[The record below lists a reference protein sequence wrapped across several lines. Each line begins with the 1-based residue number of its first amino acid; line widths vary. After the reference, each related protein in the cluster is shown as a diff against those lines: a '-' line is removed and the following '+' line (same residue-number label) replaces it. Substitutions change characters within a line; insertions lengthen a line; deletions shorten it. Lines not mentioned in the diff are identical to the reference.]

1 MQSKEKVSLFSS
13 IKMKINILVFGAITM
28 VALVILL
35 TIVPLIK
42 ENMSSTTQSYM
53 KDITVVAGAN
63 IDKELEILGIE
74 AALTPE
80 ELGSIVGDITIKEM
94 SSSYAYVLSKD
105 GTMLYHPTPDK
116 IGAPVENEA
125 VTGLVAEIAKG
136 NIPEPDVI
144 EYLYKGVM
152 KYASYYIG
160 ADAAFILVITADE
173 DEVFAD
179 MNAIV
184 SRSMF
189 STIVT
194 AIVCLIVA
202 LIIATLI
209 IKPLEQ
215 TISIIRKIA
224 DLDFRKD
231 EIHTRVIKRK
241 DESGLMARAVEHL
254 REELV
259 TVISKIT
266 GQSKDLYVTAGSLN
280 SSAYE
285 TSESVEQ
292 VEKAISEIAEGA
304 TSQAAETQTATE
316 NIIVMGNMI
325 EETNDE
331 VEKLRENARAMR
343 SAGDVA
349 MDILKD
355 LSAVNQKTK
364 DAMQV
369 IYAQTNVTNDS
380 ALKIKEAVNIITD
393 IAEETNLLSLNASIE
408 AARAGEQGRGF
419 AVVAAQIQKLAEQS
433 NESAKQIEQIINVL
447 INESQKSV
455 ETMEEVKVVIDKQDE
470 NVQHTG
476 DAFQNV
482 KDGISSSI
490 DVIRII
496 AAKTK
501 QLDEARVRVVD
512 VVQNLTAIAEENAAS
527 TEETSASAAEVS
539 AIMGTI
545 AENTGHLNGIAHEL
559 EESVKQ
565 FVTE

>member
-94 SSSYAYVLSKD
+94 SSSYAYVVSKD

>member
-1 MQSKEKVSLFSS
+1 MKSKDKVSLFSS
-13 IKMKINILVFGAITM
+13 IKMKINLLVFGAIAV
-28 VALVILL
+28 VAFTILWTIIPLV
-35 TIVPLIK
+35 K
-42 ENMSSTTQSYM
+42 ENMSTTIQSYM
-53 KDITVVAGAN
+53 KDVTMVAGAN
-63 IDKELEILGIE
+63 IDREIEILGVE
-74 AALTPE
+74 SAMTPE
-80 ELGSIVGDITIKEM
+80 ELGSIVGDITIKGM
-94 SSSYAYVLSKD
+94 PSSYAYIVSKD
-105 GTMLYHPTPDK
+105 GVMLYHPTPDK
-116 IGAPVENEA
+116 IGAPVENAA
-125 VTGLVAEIAKG
+125 VTGLVESIAKG
-136 NIPEPDVI
+136 NVPEPDVI
-144 EYLYKGVM
+144 AYLYKGVN

-160 ADAAFILVITADE
+160 TDAAFILVITADE
-173 DEVFAD
+173 NEVFSD
-179 MNAIV
+179 VNTIIK
-184 SRSMF
+184 RSSI
-189 STIVT
+189 STAAT
-194 AIVCLIVA
+194 AVICLIIA

-215 TISIIRKIA
+215 TITLIRKIA

-231 EIHTRVIKRK
+231 DVHTKVLKRK
-241 DESGLMARAVEHL
+241 DESGLMARAVDNL

-259 TVISKIT
+259 TVISKIM
-266 GQSKDLYVTAGSLN
+266 GQSKDLYVTANTLN
-280 SSAYE
+280 SSASE
-285 TSESVEQ
+285 TSESVDQ
-292 VEKAISEIAEGA
+292 VEKAIGEIAEGA

-316 NIIVMGNMI
+316 NVIVMGNMI
-325 EETNDE
+325 EETNEE

-343 SAGDVA
+343 SAGDAA
-349 MDILKD
+349 MEILKD

-369 IYAQTNVTNDS
+369 IYAQTNVTNES

-433 NESAKQIEQIINVL
+433 NESAKQIEEIINVL

-455 ETMEEVKVVIDKQDE
+455 ETMEEVKVVIEKQDE

-490 DVIRII
+490 DGIRTI

-527 TEETSASAAEVS
+527 TEETSASASEVS

>member
-94 SSSYAYVLSKD
+94 SSSYAYVVSKD

-349 MDILKD
+349 MNILKD

>member
-42 ENMSSTTQSYM
+42 ENMSSTIQSYM

-94 SSSYAYVLSKD
+94 SSSYAYVVSKD

-184 SRSMF
+184 SRSMV
-189 STIVT
+189 STIAT

-349 MDILKD
+349 MNILKD

>member
-94 SSSYAYVLSKD
+94 SSSYAYVVSKD

-125 VTGLVAEIAKG
+125 VTGLVAAIAKG

-184 SRSMF
+184 SRSMV

-202 LIIATLI
+202 VIIATLI

-455 ETMEEVKVVIDKQDE
+455 ETMEEVKTVIDKQDE

>member
-13 IKMKINILVFGAITM
+13 IKMKINILVFGAITI

-94 SSSYAYVLSKD
+94 SSSYAYVVSKD

-184 SRSMF
+184 SRSMV

-559 EESVKQ
+559 EESIKQ
-565 FVTE
+565 FITE

>member
-94 SSSYAYVLSKD
+94 SSSYAYVVSKD

-125 VTGLVAEIAKG
+125 VTGLVAAIAKG

-160 ADAAFILVITADE
+160 ADATFILVITADE

-184 SRSMF
+184 SRSMV

-202 LIIATLI
+202 VIIATLI

-559 EESVKQ
+559 EESIKQ
-565 FVTE
+565 FITE

>member
-13 IKMKINILVFGAITM
+13 IKMKINLLVFGAITA
-28 VALVILL
+28 VAIMILITIIPLV
-35 TIVPLIK
+35 K
-42 ENMSSTTQSYM
+42 ENMSSTIQSYM
-53 KDITVVAGAN
+53 KDVTVISGAN
-63 IDKELEILGIE
+63 IDKEIELLGIE
-74 AALTPE
+74 TAMTPE
-80 ELGSIVGDITIKEM
+80 ELGSIVGNVTIKGM
-94 SSSYAYVLSKD
+94 SSSYAYIVSKD
-105 GTMLYHPTPDK
+105 GTMLYHPTPEK

-136 NIPEPDVI
+136 NIPQPDVI

-160 ADAAFILVITADE
+160 TDAAFILVITADE
-173 DEVFAD
+173 NEVFSD
-179 MNAIV
+179 MNMII
-184 SRSMF
+184 SRSTF
-189 STIVT
+189 SAVATTVI
-194 AIVCLIVA
+194 CLIIA
-202 LIIATLI
+202 LVIATLI

-231 EIHTRVIKRK
+231 EKNNKILKRK
-241 DESGLMARAVEHL
+241 DESGLMARAVDHL
-254 REELV
+254 REELIN
-259 TVISKIT
+259 VIIKIT
-266 GQSKDLYVTAGSLN
+266 GQSNDLYATANALN
-280 SSAYE
+280 SSANE
-285 TSESVEQ
+285 TSDSVDQ
-292 VEKAISEIAEGA
+292 VEKAIGEIAEGA

-316 NIIVMGNMI
+316 NVIVMGNMI

-369 IYAQTNVTNDS
+369 IYAQTNVTNES

-433 NESAKQIEQIINVL
+433 NESAKQIEHIINVL

-455 ETMEEVKVVIDKQDE
+455 ETMEEVKAVIDTQDE

-565 FVTE
+565 FITE

>member
-13 IKMKINILVFGAITM
+13 IKMKINILVFGAITI

-94 SSSYAYVLSKD
+94 SSSYAYVVSKD

-184 SRSMF
+184 SRSMV

-215 TISIIRKIA
+215 TLSLIRQIA

-559 EESVKQ
+559 EESIKQ
-565 FVTE
+565 FITE

>member
-13 IKMKINILVFGAITM
+13 IKMKINFLVFGAITM

-42 ENMSSTTQSYM
+42 ENMSSTIQSYM

-94 SSSYAYVLSKD
+94 SSSYAYVVSKD

-184 SRSMF
+184 SRSMV

-349 MDILKD
+349 MNILKD

-559 EESVKQ
+559 EESIKQ
-565 FVTE
+565 FITE

>member
-13 IKMKINILVFGAITM
+13 IKMKINILVFGAITI

-94 SSSYAYVLSKD
+94 SSSYAYVVSKD

-184 SRSMF
+184 SRSMV

-241 DESGLMARAVEHL
+241 DESG
-254 REELV
+254 
-259 TVISKIT
+259 
-266 GQSKDLYVTAGSLN
+266 
-280 SSAYE
+280 
-285 TSESVEQ
+285 
-292 VEKAISEIAEGA
+292 
-304 TSQAAETQTATE
+304 
-316 NIIVMGNMI
+316 
-325 EETNDE
+325 
-331 VEKLRENARAMR
+331 
-343 SAGDVA
+343 
-349 MDILKD
+349 
-355 LSAVNQKTK
+355 
-364 DAMQV
+364 
-369 IYAQTNVTNDS
+369 
-380 ALKIKEAVNIITD
+380 
-393 IAEETNLLSLNASIE
+393 
-408 AARAGEQGRGF
+408 
-419 AVVAAQIQKLAEQS
+419 
-433 NESAKQIEQIINVL
+433 VL
-447 INESQKSV
+447 
-455 ETMEEVKVVIDKQDE
+455 TFD
-470 NVQHTG
+470 
-476 DAFQNV
+476 
-482 KDGISSSI
+482 
-490 DVIRII
+490 
-496 AAKTK
+496 
-501 QLDEARVRVVD
+501 
-512 VVQNLTAIAEENAAS
+512 
-527 TEETSASAAEVS
+527 
-539 AIMGTI
+539 
-545 AENTGHLNGIAHEL
+545 
-559 EESVKQ
+559 
-565 FVTE
+565 